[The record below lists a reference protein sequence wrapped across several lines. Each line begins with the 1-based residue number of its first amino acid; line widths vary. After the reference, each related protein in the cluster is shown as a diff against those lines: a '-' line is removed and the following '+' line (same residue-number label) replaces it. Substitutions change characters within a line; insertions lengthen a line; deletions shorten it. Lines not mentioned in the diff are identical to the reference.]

1 MLPYLNQCVL
11 PYQIWS
17 LWSNRMGLD
26 RDPKYFGV
34 LGPRILG
41 WSLAGP
47 RNTTLP
53 TCSIVPNLVVLGQTI
68 RRNCGDVPE
77 KPDLRV
83 PPFKVTQDH
92 WNQHGSIGYLWLP
105 ISDPYLWAYLVRFPR
120 QTVISVETCK
130 FSHSEGSHWNLVL
143 PIATN
148 TSGTDSGIQCRLLSG
163 NKYYNSALV

>member
-130 FSHSEGSHWNLVL
+130 FSHSEGFTLESC
-143 PIATN
+143 ITN
-148 TSGTDSGIQCRLLSG
+148 RNEYKRNRLR
-163 NKYYNSALV
+163 NSMQTVVGK